1 MNSGM
6 PPPPPPLPPS
16 SMHAF
21 ELAGA
26 AFCALVQ
33 QVPAHRW
40 GDHGLGDWDLRALVG
55 HAGRAL
61 ITVVEYLGQ
70 AGDEP
75 AQLTDAAAYFATA
88 TRLMPADQLNESVRV
103 RGVQAGALLG
113 KDPAATVR
121 GWLTDAV
128 DALHG
133 TPGDPVVPTVVG
145 RMPLSAYLPTRTFEL
160 TVHGLDL
167 AAALGVDAEWPEAAL
182 NETIRLAGDVS
193 VQTGNATTV
202 LRALTGRRSLPE
214 GFSVLP

>member
-1 MNSGM
+1 MDSGM
-6 PPPPPPLPPS
+6 PWGPASLPPS
-16 SMHAF
+16 PSQVF
-21 ELAGA
+21 EQAA
-26 AFCALVQ
+26 TAFCALVQ

-61 ITVVEYLGQ
+61 TTVVEYLGQ

-88 TRLMPADQLNESVRV
+88 TRLMPAAQLNESVRL
-103 RGVQAGALLG
+103 RGVQAGAQLG

-128 DALHG
+128 NALHA
-133 TPGDPVVPTVVG
+133 TSGDPVVPTVVG

-167 AAALGVDAEWPEAAL
+167 AATLGVDAAWPEAAL
-182 NETIRLAGDVS
+182 IETIRLAGDVA
-193 VQTGNATTV
+193 VHTGNATTV